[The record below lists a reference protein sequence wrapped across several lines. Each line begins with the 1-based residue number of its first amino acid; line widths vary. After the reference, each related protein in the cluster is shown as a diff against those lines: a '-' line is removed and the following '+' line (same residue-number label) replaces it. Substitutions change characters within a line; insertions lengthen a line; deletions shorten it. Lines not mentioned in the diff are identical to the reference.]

1 MGKDVVGVTE
11 GALDPV
17 GSADGELVG
26 AMLGNRKIMSNGHK
40 CKRKQGC
47 GGLACVSTSVKPDI
61 IVHTFHVIS
70 NLVLV
75 HN

>member
-26 AMLGNRKIMSNGHK
+26 AMLGNRKIMSNGS
-40 CKRKQGC
+40 Q
-47 GGLACVSTSVKPDI
+47 V
-61 IVHTFHVIS
+61 
-70 NLVLV
+70 
-75 HN
+75 